1 MRREQG
7 PGSDCTWT
15 HRLLGLLPHLPSR
28 RSSALLDCCCSVIR
42 VNRPLQ
48 LSPHEIRRLHET
60 GRVWNAVSLS
70 LLLLKNPNYQ
80 NLSAKMGQKDKADAV
95 AYPLWMSL
103 NNFRRRTGK
112 KKKKHH
118 ATSTEGSSGHGFG
131 RFLWSHCE
139 AAVIWLG
146 KSHLSQF
153 IKFTCPVSF
162 WRIHV
167 KHEGS
172 PSDNS
177 RSRDLEM
184 SALTFPVWVLISPLW
199 R

>member
-7 PGSDCTWT
+7 PGSDYTWT

-48 LSPHEIRRLHET
+48 LSPHEIGRLHET

-80 NLSAKMGQKDKADAV
+80 NLSAKTGQKDKADAV

-103 NNFRRRTGK
+103 NNFRRRSGK
-112 KKKKHH
+112 KKKK
-118 ATSTEGSSGHGFG
+118 TSCNLYWRKFWPW
-131 RFLWSHCE
+131 LWSFSLVSLRSCCHMIGKVTFKPVYQVHVSCFLLTDTRE
-139 AAVIWLG
+139 A
-146 KSHLSQF
+146 
-153 IKFTCPVSF
+153 
-162 WRIHV
+162 WR
-167 KHEGS
+167 
-172 PSDNS
+172 
-177 RSRDLEM
+177 
-184 SALTFPVWVLISPLW
+184 FPF

>member
-1 MRREQG
+1 MGREQG

-48 LSPHEIRRLHET
+48 LSPHEIGRLHET

-112 KKKKHH
+112 KKQNIMQPLLKEVL
-118 ATSTEGSSGHGFG
+118 AMALVVFSG
-131 RFLWSHCE
+131 LTAKLLSYDWESH
-139 AAVIWLG
+139 I
-146 KSHLSQF
+146 
-153 IKFTCPVSF
+153 
-162 WRIHV
+162 
-167 KHEGS
+167 
-172 PSDNS
+172 
-177 RSRDLEM
+177 
-184 SALTFPVWVLISPLW
+184 
-199 R
+199 